1 MLRFLPVN
9 LTRAAA
15 ILAGVAALA
24 ALVAGAATAR
34 HDVPKPVVFRPAAI
48 DRHSADLAKDIAR
61 LHERLRPD
69 AAPRP
74 QPRNLFSF
82 HTARAVPAPAAPE
95 SRPAPVEAP
104 VPAAPPST
112 PFKLVGI
119 AEDPGAN
126 GPIRTAFISAEG
138 QLFMA
143 KEGEAITARFKVTK
157 ISADVAEL
165 TDVTDGS
172 THRLQLK

>member
-1 MLRFLPVN
+1 MN

-34 HDVPKPVVFRPAAI
+34 HDVPRPVVLRPAAI
-48 DRHSADLAKDIAR
+48 DRRGADLAKDIAR

-74 QPRNLFSF
+74 QARNLFSF
-82 HTARAVPAPAAPE
+82 HAGRAVPAPAAAVP
-95 SRPAPVEAP
+95 RPAPVEAP
-104 VPAAPPST
+104 AALPST

-143 KEGEAITARFKVTK
+143 KEGDAITARFKVTK
-157 ISADVAEL
+157 ISADVAEI

-172 THRLQLK
+172 TRRLALK

>member
-1 MLRFLPVN
+1 MQGARRIITHRATIASDRNMN

-15 ILAGVAALA
+15 ILAGVATLA

-34 HDVPKPVVFRPAAI
+34 HEVPRPVALRPAAI
-48 DRHSADLAKDIAR
+48 DRRGADLAKEIAR

-74 QPRNLFSF
+74 QARNLFSF
-82 HTARAVPAPAAPE
+82 HAPRAVHAPVAAEPRSAVGEAPAPAALP
-95 SRPAPVEAP
+95 PA
-104 VPAAPPST
+104 

-126 GPIRTAFISAEG
+126 GPIRTAFI
-138 QLFMA
+138 
-143 KEGEAITARFKVTK
+143 
-157 ISADVAEL
+157 
-165 TDVTDGS
+165 
-172 THRLQLK
+172 